1 MVYFKGCVCSPYL
14 LMLASA
20 VHTAYPRE
28 LVTARLGLSP
38 RCKYHLQHVFGPC
51 RARAD
56 KRHITRSC
64 SFGGARTAQH
74 CIAIENLGIH
84 TAAAVD
90 WRCFLGWPRSS
101 SPELSRTSGPGP
113 KLHSHIDGMLAPSSD
128 LFSLQSSTVPVIASA
143 PPSRSLI
150 ADSPTRAYQTTKD
163 RPNIALPL
171 KQWGKGASRLD
182 ILEHLS
188 RSSPWAIGS
197 WQEHCACATCEPLGL
212 ISCSVSL
219 LRRQRRRQPSHTP
232 QDGRSKAMGSDHHG
246 RSR

>member
-1 MVYFKGCVCSPYL
+1 MLSCVGASETYLSHVDMLLFFTSLYVWNMVYFKGCVCRPYP

-64 SFGGARTAQH
+64 SFGGARTAQP

-101 SPELSRTSGPGP
+101 SPA
-113 KLHSHIDGMLAPSSD
+113 LHI
-128 LFSLQSSTVPVIASA
+128 
-143 PPSRSLI
+143 R
-150 ADSPTRAYQTTKD
+150 
-163 RPNIALPL
+163 
-171 KQWGKGASRLD
+171 
-182 ILEHLS
+182 
-188 RSSPWAIGS
+188 PWA
-197 WQEHCACATCEPLGL
+197 EAAFTH
-212 ISCSVSL
+212 
-219 LRRQRRRQPSHTP
+219 RRHAGPVL
-232 QDGRSKAMGSDHHG
+232 
-246 RSR
+246 